1 MKLTWIISIQ
11 REKLLVTKK
20 TLENAMQLDKGE
32 QNQPWHLQHR
42 FAKNTL
48 L

>member
-1 MKLTWIISIQ
+1 MKLTLIISIQ
-11 REKLLVTKK
+11 CEKLLVTKK
-20 TLENAMQLDKGE
+20 PLEKCNAIGE
-32 QNQPWHLQHR
+32 QNQPWHLQDR